1 MSLRVVVIQHVL
13 ELSERSNTGRH
24 VASAW
29 PDTSVRHFGVPHEA
43 LQLDDLAGAWL
54 LWPGEGA
61 APPGRPSSLV
71 VVDASFSQ
79 ARRMVQKLPQLRT
92 LPRLSLAPPPG
103 RRSLRAAPEGGL
115 SSLEAVAE
123 AIALLEGDVAA
134 RPLREAHEA
143 LVQRQLA
150 QRGYVGPM
158 R

>member
-1 MSLRVVVIQHVL
+1 MGLRVVVVQHVL

-24 VASAW
+24 VAQAW
-29 PDTSVRHFGVPHEA
+29 PDTSVRRYGVRGEP
-43 LQLDDLAGAWL
+43 LDLDDLGDAWL
-54 LWPGEGA
+54 LWPGEAA
-61 APPGRPSSLV
+61 APPGRPGTLV

-79 ARRMVQKLPQLRT
+79 ARHMVQRLAALRR

-115 SSLEAVAE
+115 STLEAVAE
-123 AIALLEGDVAA
+123 AIAHLEGDAAA
-134 RPLREAHEA
+134 RPLRAAHEA
-143 LVQRQLA
+143 LVQRQLE

>member
-24 VASAW
+24 VAGAW
-29 PDTSVRHFGVPHEA
+29 PDTSVRRFGVAGEA
-43 LQLDDLAGAWL
+43 LALEDLDGAWL
-54 LWPGEGA
+54 LWPGEA
-61 APPGRPSSLV
+61 SAPPGRPTTLV

-79 ARRMVQKLPQLRT
+79 ARRMVQKLPQLRA
-92 LPRLSLAPPPG
+92 LPRLSLVPPPG
-103 RRSLRAAPEGGL
+103 RRSLRAAPQGGL
-115 SSLEAVAE
+115 STLEAVAE
-123 AIALLEGDVAA
+123 AVARLDGDVAA